1 MSDAVEGAQEIS
13 PFAHAG
19 SVALGMVVVNLTSP
33 APWSSDGYLPRFL
46 SR

>member
-1 MSDAVEGAQEIS
+1 MDDAVEGAQEVS

-19 SVALGMVVVNLTSP
+19 SVVLGMVAANLTSP
-33 APWSSDGYLPRFL
+33 APLSSDGYLPRFL